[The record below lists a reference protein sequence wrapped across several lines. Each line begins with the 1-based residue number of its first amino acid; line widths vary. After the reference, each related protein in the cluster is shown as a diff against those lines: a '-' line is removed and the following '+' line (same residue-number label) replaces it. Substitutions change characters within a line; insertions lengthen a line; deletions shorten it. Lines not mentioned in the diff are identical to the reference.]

1 MRCCGPCGVPD
12 NISQLE
18 VAVLAV
24 LASLLVFT
32 NLLDAVSSV
41 ECVTISTVSVAVV
54 TSNQPI
60 TCRRPHLQTVVNQ
73 FLTVLTLHMRYQ
85 TPASRGWGQ
94 TAQLLHP
101 LAATIEELGPLG
113 GRIEKRR
120 DINETEKTSRE
131 DKLTEETPVE
141 SDQEEEAD
149 GGGASLSN
157 KDVTLLLG
165 LFLVSAGLIVTFLF
179 IPVPNN
185 WLLNHDLVYMGAGV
199 ALLGGTTFLG
209 GIIPCI
215 CSHFFRKCCKP
226 TASKPKVL
234 ETRRVEVR
242 EKPAETPGQKE
253 ELVKGH

>member
-1 MRCCGPCGVPD
+1 
-12 NISQLE
+12 
-18 VAVLAV
+18 
-24 LASLLVFT
+24 
-32 NLLDAVSSV
+32 
-41 ECVTISTVSVAVV
+41 
-54 TSNQPI
+54 
-60 TCRRPHLQTVVNQ
+60 
-73 FLTVLTLHMRYQ
+73 MRYQ
-85 TPASRGWGQ
+85 TPATTGWGQ

-120 DINETEKTSRE
+120 DITETEKTSRE
-131 DKLTEETPVE
+131 DKLTGEKPEE
-141 SDQEEEAD
+141 SDQEEEAG

-165 LFLVSAGLIVTFLF
+165 VFLVSAGLIVTFLF

-226 TASKPKVL
+226 TASKPRVL
-234 ETRRVEVR
+234 ETRRVEVKER
-242 EKPAETPGQKE
+242 PAETPGQKE
-253 ELVKGH
+253 ELIRGH